1 MINQRKALH
10 LAGET
15 IREVGILLV
24 VFTPLD
30 AFFQMDKPP
39 LPSVGGIIAVALLLI
54 VGGLMLEAED

>member
-1 MINQRKALH
+1 MIDKRKALH

-15 IREVGILLV
+15 VREIGILLV

-39 LPSVGGIIAVALLLI
+39 LPVITGIMAVALLLI
-54 VGGLMLEAED
+54 LGGVMLEAEE